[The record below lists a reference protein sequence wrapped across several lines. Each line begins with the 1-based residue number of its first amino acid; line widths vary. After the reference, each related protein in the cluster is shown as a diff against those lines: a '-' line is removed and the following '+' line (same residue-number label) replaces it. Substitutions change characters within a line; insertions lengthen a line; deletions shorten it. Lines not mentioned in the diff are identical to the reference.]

1 MMHSPGISIR
11 TINCFVVAC
20 FWALWMSCDSNAYQD
35 QSAEEVVVQWDE
47 AERSVVDGVEIIHLI
62 NARVRQ
68 GETFLR
74 ADRMI
79 DEGANVRLF
88 TGNVRII
95 ERGDTVYA
103 DVVRYDSDLKIA
115 YASGTIHMTD
125 GAVSLRSTSAVY
137 YSDEK
142 RTVFDT
148 GVQYADSLTLL
159 TSHRGVYWSE
169 ESQANFSGD
178 VRLRQKDLYVEAD
191 SVSYSREE
199 DVFFAE
205 GNVVVDR
212 LDAVEEDAVPEATGL
227 EDAGP
232 EAVGTVEI
240 DPNSWVSASNEILGF
255 VDAEARSLMFSDIVT
270 HDGRVDSSWVFGSVL
285 LLRTRDGESGT
296 DSLMVMAQSMI
307 LSRSAGGDKV
317 IAMDSVSVV
326 ETNFSVVGDSLVY
339 DRSGRNQDDRFET
352 RMFGD
357 PIAWLADSQITADTL
372 QVWGRAS
379 SNDSLLASGN
389 VFVASLDT
397 TINKIQQLKG
407 RSLTAYFERDTLRT
421 MKVSPNA
428 EALYYIEPDPG
439 EPTVAIHS
447 TADRI
452 EFTFEEGTIV
462 DVRAVSGV
470 QGTFYPENLIDQ
482 AQDLVG
488 YAWEPDRRPK
498 RKEMLDEL
506 SRRNNYRIDRKRSIM
521 VLVDPS
527 ESEIRE

>member
-1 MMHSPGISIR
+1 MTRSPEFSSR
-11 TINCFVVAC
+11 ARNCFVLVC
-20 FWALWMSCDSNAYQD
+20 FWAFWMSSDGFARQD
-35 QSAEEVVVQWDE
+35 QSAEDVIVEWDE
-47 AERSVVDGVEIIHLI
+47 AEQTIVDGVEIIHLI

-88 TGNVRII
+88 SGNVLII
-95 ERGDTVYA
+95 ERGDSVFA
-103 DVVRYDSDLKIA
+103 DVVRYESDTKIG
-115 YASGTIHMTD
+115 YATGTVHMTD
-125 GAVSLRSTSAVY
+125 GAVSLRSASAVY
-137 YSDEK
+137 YTDEK
-142 RTVFDT
+142 RTEFDT

-159 TSHRGVYWSE
+159 TARRGVYWSDDAR
-169 ESQANFSGD
+169 ANFSGD
-178 VRLRQKDLYVEAD
+178 VRLRQNDLYVEAD
-191 SVSYSREE
+191 SVNYSREA

-212 LDAVEEDAVPEATGL
+212 LDGEPA
-227 EDAGP
+227 
-232 EAVGTVEI
+232 EI
-240 DPNSWVSASNEILGF
+240 DRASWMSASNEIIGF
-255 VDAEARSLMFSDIVT
+255 LDADARSLLFSDSVR
-270 HDGRVDSSWVFGSVL
+270 HDGKVDSSWVFGRVF
-285 LLRTRDGESGT
+285 LLRTRNGASGR

-307 LSRSAGGDKV
+307 LSRSTEGDNV
-317 IAMDSVSVV
+317 IARDSVSVV
-326 ETNFSVVGDSLVY
+326 EKNFSVLGDSLVY
-339 DRSGRNQDDRFET
+339 DRLGRDQDERFES
-352 RMFGD
+352 RMFGK
-357 PIAWLADSQITADTL
+357 PIAWLADSQITADSL

-379 SNDSLLASGN
+379 ANDSLLASGN

-407 RSLTAYFERDTLRT
+407 RSLNAYFESDTLKT

-452 EFTFEEGTIV
+452 EFTFEEGAIM
-462 DVRAVSGV
+462 DVHAVSGV

-482 AQDLVG
+482 VQDLAG

-498 RKEMLDEL
+498 RETMLAEL
-506 SRRNNYRIDRKRSIM
+506 GRRNKYRIDRNRSTN

-527 ESEIRE
+527 ESGNRD